1 MKRIQAQFAPSI
13 GIVKNIG
20 IDLGTANTLVYLKG
34 KGIVLQE
41 PSVVAIRAHTG
52 EILAVGSEAKEMI
65 GRTANN
71 ITAIRPLREGAIADF
86 NTTRSMLKYFI
97 SKAVNGRTFFKPRV
111 LIGIPL
117 GVTQV
122 EKRAVVEAA
131 LQAGAKEAFL
141 VEEPLAAALGA
152 GLKVSD
158 PKGCMV
164 VDIGG
169 GTTEVAIIA
178 MNDVVIGRS
187 IRMGGDKMN
196 SSIVRYLKRKYNLEI
211 GEGTAEKIKQD
222 IGYATDP
229 PKGKGLMVKGRNLAT
244 GLPVRIEVDAEE
256 ISLALQEDVN
266 LITEVVQTCIEKAP
280 PELASDIM
288 DRGMILVG
296 GGALLKNIDRHL
308 SKHLSIPVVIAEDP
322 LTCVARGT
330 GLALEE
336 LSILRQVATDQ
347 RAVSNFR

>member
-1 MKRIQAQFAPSI
+1 MKRVKAQLAPSI

-20 IDLGTANTLVYLKG
+20 IDLGTANTLVYVKG
-34 KGIVLQE
+34 KGIVIKE
-41 PSVVAIRAHTG
+41 PSVVAIRVNNG

-86 NTTRSMLKYFI
+86 NTTKSMLKYFI
-97 SKAVNGRTFFKPRV
+97 SKALNGRTFFKPRV

-141 VEEPLAAALGA
+141 VEEPLSAALGA

-196 SSIVRYLKRKYNLEI
+196 SSIVRHLKRKYNLEI

-229 PKGKGLMVKGRNLAT
+229 PEGKGIMIKGRNLAT
-244 GLPVRIEVDAEE
+244 GLPVRIEINAVEVNQ
-256 ISLALQEDVN
+256 ALQEDMNV
-266 LITEVVQTCIEKAP
+266 ITEVVQASIEKAP

-296 GGALLKNIDRHL
+296 GGALIKNIDRL
-308 SKHLSIPVVIAEDP
+308 LTKHLSIPVVIAEDP
-322 LTCVARGT
+322 LTCVVRGA

-347 RAVSNFR
+347 RAVNFK